1 MKYTFIITGRRWFQK
16 SYGNTYHTATM
27 EVRDENGNTVYTY
40 KSGERYGYGDQFV
53 VTATEYLFKAGYLD
67 GLEHYAHGGTEPL
80 YIYCER
86 LGYPRPIVNTID
98 VQRERDL

>member
-1 MKYTFIITGRRWFQK
+1 MKYLFIITGRRWFQK

-40 KSGERYGYGDQFV
+40 KSGERYGYGEQFI
-53 VTATEYLFKAGYLD
+53 VTATEYFFKAGYLD
-67 GLEHYAHGGTEPL
+67 GLEYHSNGSIEPL
-80 YIYCER
+80 YRYCER
-86 LGYPRPIVNTID
+86 MGYPRPIINTID